1 MYCPRCGAENP
12 DGVQLCRSCSWVLTS
27 ASPTGPLPDAR
38 TSGLAI
44 ASLVLALLGFCTF
57 FLTAPLAV
65 ILGIVSL
72 FKIERSA
79 GQLKGKGLAIAGIV
93 IPTIALPILLGI
105 LIPALTRTGC
115 VAYRMVCGT
124 NMAGLGKA
132 MLVYASDNKDMYPAP
147 DNWCD
152 LLIKNDPNVT
162 EKIFRCK
169 GGETGPCN
177 YAMNKNIEKL
187 GANAPP
193 DMVLLFES
201 KPGWNQS
208 GGPEILTT
216 ENHNGDGCNVLFNDG
231 SVLFFGTEH
240 LNDLRWTA
248 DEKK

>member
-1 MYCPRCGAENP
+1 MYCLRCGAENP
-12 DGVQLCRSCSWVLTS
+12 DGAQLCRSCNWVLTS
-27 ASPTGPLPDAR
+27 TSPTGPLPDAR

-44 ASLVLALLGFCTF
+44 ASLVLAILGFVTF
-57 FLTAPLAV
+57 FLTALPAI
-65 ILGIVSL
+65 ILGIVGL

-79 GQLKGKGLAIAGIV
+79 GQLKGKGLAITGIV
-93 IPTIALPILLGI
+93 VPTIALPILLGI
-105 LIPALTRTGC
+105 LMPTLARTRQI
-115 VAYRMVCGT
+115 AYRMVCGA

-132 MLVYASDNKDMYPAP
+132 MIEYAGDNKDMYPTS
-147 DNWCD
+147 DRWCD
-152 LLIKNDPNVT
+152 LLIKHEPNLT

-169 GGETGPCN
+169 GAKTGPCN

-208 GGPEILTT
+208 GGPELLTT
-216 ENHNGDGCNVLFNDG
+216 ENHRGDGCNILFGDCHAAF
-231 SVLFFGTEH
+231 VRVKDI
-240 LNDLRWTA
+240 NDLRWAA